1 LPNFTFLI
9 ERLIPTF
16 LELEGFDS
24 LGYTYNQMEVILPK
38 YQPFINDLL
47 VLSDLKKLVNRYESD
62 ELFNIWNYSRQQFL
76 QRNPNILG
84 LE

>member
-1 LPNFTFLI
+1 
-9 ERLIPTF
+9 
-16 LELEGFDS
+16 
-24 LGYTYNQMEVILPK
+24 LPK

-76 QRNPNILG
+76 KRNPNILG